1 MSWFCAYFS
10 FFLSLRYSNLFWAW
24 AKMRSNQFNGQ
35 NYKISKIQLLEM
47 SKGYQVVVAHDGWV
61 GSRWS
66 ARLPYPQAQ
75 TGNRGD
81 RRMGQGEHW
90 TRGNCGKKENW
101 SRQYPFRLCGLARQF
116 LLHKIVFK
124 RCKNRVLIIWIL
136 LFTPSWVE
144 LAAKTDKLWIKHI
157 KCNIVIVCGKKK
169 EKYVW

>member
-1 MSWFCAYFS
+1 
-10 FFLSLRYSNLFWAW
+10 
-24 AKMRSNQFNGQ
+24 
-35 NYKISKIQLLEM
+35 M
-47 SKGYQVVVAHDGWV
+47 SKGYQVVGAHDGWV

-81 RRMGQGEHW
+81 RRMRQGEHW

-101 SRQYPFRLCGLARQF
+101 SRQYPFRMCRLVRQF

-136 LFTPSWVE
+136 LFTPSWGE

-157 KCNIVIVCGKKK
+157 KCNIVIACGKKRKSTSGRGVRGNRGIIWYMGGYGRCIAK
-169 EKYVW
+169 ETSAGITELGEQ